1 MRLPEAVSRLAAPF
15 FGSQAEPSSR
25 QRGMF
30 RAIGGV
36 CLAFGETHFNMVCGV
51 VDCLSYAWCHFD
63 LRACLGEANH
73 PSLLIDDGGELHL
86 ANGITHVAKFS

>member
-30 RAIGGV
+30 RANGSI
-36 CLAFGETHFNMVCGV
+36 CLAFGETHISVYSVLRRC
-51 VDCLSYAWCHFD
+51 CLTYAWCH
-63 LRACLGEANH
+63 CGI
-73 PSLLIDDGGELHL
+73 PSDQELNSPFTPH
-86 ANGITHVAKFS
+86 G

>member
-1 MRLPEAVSRLAAPF
+1 MRLPGAVSRLAAPF

-36 CLAFGETHFNMVCGV
+36 CLAFGETHFNMLCGV

-63 LRACLGEANH
+63 LRACRGEVSSPFTPH
-73 PSLLIDDGGELHL
+73 QLGGELHQFL
-86 ANGITHVAKFS
+86 WYNPYC

>member
-36 CLAFGETHFNMVCGV
+36 CLAFDETLDFVFAVVYGV
-51 VDCLSYAWCHFD
+51 RCLFPVHGVIVTR
-63 LRACLGEANH
+63 L
-73 PSLLIDDGGELHL
+73 
-86 ANGITHVAKFS
+86 VAEVHSPFAPHR